1 MLARSAEPEAHDKV
15 LDNNLIRSA
24 VNLSVNLIAGV
35 YGRYLGQIRR
45 RRRRAYAPRINAG
58 SDNSHEKINA

>member
-1 MLARSAEPEAHDKV
+1 MLARSPEPEAHAQM
-15 LDNNLIRSA
+15 LDNNLILSA

-45 RRRRAYAPRINAG
+45 RRRHAYAPMINVG
-58 SDNSHEKINA
+58 SHNNHEKINV